1 MVGEVREEGFP
12 FLRPGMVCCAVMI
25 TLDASLQG
33 ELAAATARRRTF
45 AIISHPDAGKTTL
58 TEKLLLYSGMI
69 RTAGMVRGR
78 KGGKVAASD
87 WMGMEQER
95 GISITASAMQF
106 PYKQAVINLL
116 DTPGH
121 QDFSEDTYRTLTAA
135 DSAIMV
141 IDAAKGVEAQTRKLF
156 AVCRLRRIPVL
167 TLINKMDL
175 PGRPPLDLMTE
186 VEQALDIHASAI
198 NWPIGS
204 GSEFTGIVTRAD
216 GHVQL
221 FSKTAPGGATKVTV
235 NDLRL
240 ADLERTVRI
249 SSEVSASLRHDL
261 ELLDIAGNPFSHDRF
276 LGGDVTPVFF
286 ASALTNFGIESFLDA
301 FIRLAP
307 GPGARLADAENGREV
322 AIDPVTSPFSA
333 YVFKL
338 QANMNPK
345 HRDSTAFLRV
355 CSGRFERDMMVKH
368 HRLNREVR
376 LSRPHSLVAQARS
389 TVEEAFPGDIL
400 GIINPGLF
408 AIGDT
413 ISLSGGFN
421 FKPLPQFQPEIFAR
435 IRPVDVGKRKTFDKG
450 MEQMAQEGTVQIL
463 RSLNDLESLVAAV
476 GRLQFDV
483 LQYRLRQEY
492 RVETLL
498 DALPYTCSA
507 WLDGNPATFK
517 APSASMIVKDQRGRV
532 VVLFGDAVMKTIA
545 RDRNP
550 DHPLKDMG

>member
-1 MVGEVREEGFP
+1 
-12 FLRPGMVCCAVMI
+12 
-25 TLDASLQG
+25 
-33 ELAAATARRRTF
+33 
-45 AIISHPDAGKTTL
+45 
-58 TEKLLLYSGMI
+58 
-69 RTAGMVRGR
+69 MVRGR
-78 KGGKVAASD
+78 KGGKTAASD

-106 PYKQAVINLL
+106 PYKDAVINLL

-156 AVCRLRRIPVL
+156 AVCRMRRIPVL
-167 TLINKMDL
+167 TLMNKMDL

-186 VEQALDIHASAI
+186 VEEALNIHAAAV

-204 GSEFTGIVTRAD
+204 GSDFAGIVDRAD
-216 GHVQL
+216 DRVQL
-221 FSKTAPGGATKVTV
+221 FSRTAHGGATKVDV
-235 NDLRL
+235 ARMFLR
-240 ADLERTVRI
+240 DLEGSGRVTP
-249 SSEVSASLRHDL
+249 EVIAAVRHDL
-261 ELLDIAGNPFSHDRF
+261 ELLEVAGNPFSRDRF
-276 LGGDVTPVFF
+276 LEGDVTPVFF

-301 FIRLAP
+301 FVSLAP
-307 GPGARLADAENGREV
+307 APGARPADADNGEEV
-322 AIDPVTSPFSA
+322 SIDPVETPFSA

-355 CSGRFERDMMVKH
+355 CSGRFERDMVVRH
-368 HRLNREVR
+368 HRLGKEVR
-376 LSRPHSLVAQARS
+376 LSRPHSLVAQERS
-389 TVEEAFPGDIL
+389 TVEEAFPGDII

-413 ISLSGGFN
+413 ISVTGGFN
-421 FKPLPQFQPEIFAR
+421 YKPLPQFQPEIFAR
-435 IRPVDVGKRKTFDKG
+435 IRPTDVGKRKAFDRG
-450 MEQMAQEGTVQIL
+450 MEQMAQEGTVQIM

-483 LQYRLRQEY
+483 LQYRLRHEY
-492 RVETLL
+492 RVETIL
-498 DALPYTCSA
+498 DSLGFTCSA
-507 WLDGNPATFK
+507 WLEGDPATFK
-517 APSASMIVKDQRGRV
+517 APSNSMLVKDQRGRV
-532 VVLFGDAVMKTIA
+532 VVLFGDQLMKTIA

-550 DHPLKDMG
+550 AHVLLDMG

>member
-1 MVGEVREEGFP
+1 M
-12 FLRPGMVCCAVMI
+12 LRAMMR
-25 TLDASLQG
+25 TDTTEHN
-33 ELAAATARRRTF
+33 ELAIATAKRRTF

-58 TEKLLLYSGMI
+58 TEKLLLYSGLI

-78 KGGKVAASD
+78 KGGKTAASD

-106 PYKQAVINLL
+106 PYKDAIINLL

-167 TLINKMDL
+167 TLVNKMDL

-186 VEQALDIHASAI
+186 VEQALTIHASAV

-204 GSEFTGIVTRAD
+204 GSDFAGIVTRAD
-216 GHVQL
+216 NRVAL
-221 FSKTAPGGATKVTV
+221 FSKTAHGGATKVDVQTMALE
-235 NDLRL
+235 DLGTSGR
-240 ADLERTVRI
+240 V
-249 SSEVSASLRHDL
+249 SPEVMAQVQHDL
-261 ELLDIAGNPFSHDRF
+261 ELLAIAGNPLSHEQF
-276 LGGDVTPVFF
+276 LGGEVTPVFF
-286 ASALTNFGIESFLDA
+286 ASALTNFGVESFLDA
-301 FIRLAP
+301 FVQLAP
-307 GPGARLADAENGREV
+307 APGARLADTDDGGEQS
-322 AIDPVTSPFSA
+322 IDPIEQPFSA

-355 CSGRFERDMMVKH
+355 CSGRFERDMVVKH
-368 HRLNREVR
+368 HRLGRDVR
-376 LSRPHSLVAQARS
+376 LSRPHSLVAQERS
-389 TVEEAFPGDIL
+389 TVEEAFPGDII
-400 GIINPGLF
+400 GIINPGVF

-413 ISLSGGFN
+413 ISVTGGFR

-435 IRPVDVGKRKTFDKG
+435 IRPTDVGKRKSFDKG

-483 LQYRLRQEY
+483 LQYRLRHEY
-492 RVETLL
+492 RVETVL
-498 DALPYTCSA
+498 DTLPFTCSA
-507 WLDGNPATFK
+507 WLEGDPETFK
-517 APSASMIVKDQRGRV
+517 RPSASMIVKDQRGRV
-532 VVLFGDAVMKTIA
+532 VVLFGDHLMKTIA

-550 DHPLKDMG
+550 DHVLKDMG

>member
-1 MVGEVREEGFP
+1 M
-12 FLRPGMVCCAVMI
+12 LRAMMR
-25 TLDASLQG
+25 TDTTEHN
-33 ELAAATARRRTF
+33 ELAIATAKRRTF

-58 TEKLLLYSGMI
+58 TEKLLLYSGLI

-78 KGGKVAASD
+78 KGGKTAASD

-106 PYKQAVINLL
+106 PYKEAIINLL

-167 TLINKMDL
+167 TLVNKMDL

-186 VEQALDIHASAI
+186 VEQALTIHASAV

-204 GSEFTGIVTRAD
+204 GSDFAGIVTRAD
-216 GHVQL
+216 NRVAL
-221 FSKTAPGGATKVTV
+221 FSKTAHGGATKVDVQTMALE
-235 NDLRL
+235 DLAKSGR
-240 ADLERTVRI
+240 V
-249 SSEVSASLRHDL
+249 SPEVMAQVQHDL
-261 ELLDIAGNPFSHDRF
+261 ELLTIAGNPLSHEQF
-276 LGGDVTPVFF
+276 LDGEVTPVFF
-286 ASALTNFGIESFLDA
+286 ASALTNFGVESFLDA
-301 FIRLAP
+301 FVQLAP
-307 GPGARLADAENGREV
+307 APGARLADTDDGGEQS
-322 AIDPVTSPFSA
+322 IDPIEQPFSA

-355 CSGRFERDMMVKH
+355 CSGRFERDMVVKH
-368 HRLNREVR
+368 HRLGRDVR
-376 LSRPHSLVAQARS
+376 LSRPHSLVAQERS
-389 TVEEAFPGDIL
+389 TVEEAFPGDII
-400 GIINPGLF
+400 GIINPGVF

-413 ISLSGGFN
+413 ISVTGGFR

-435 IRPVDVGKRKTFDKG
+435 IRPTDVGKRKSFDKG
-450 MEQMAQEGTVQIL
+450 MEQMAQEGTVQIM

-492 RVETLL
+492 RVETVL
-498 DALPYTCSA
+498 DTLPFTCSA
-507 WLDGNPATFK
+507 WLEGDPETFK
-517 APSASMIVKDQRGRV
+517 RPSASMIVKDQRGRV
-532 VVLFGDAVMKTIA
+532 VVLFGDPLMKTIA

-550 DHPLKDMG
+550 DHVLKDMG

>member
-1 MVGEVREEGFP
+1 MTTDTIP
-12 FLRPGMVCCAVMI
+12 
-25 TLDASLQG
+25 SS
-33 ELAAATARRRTF
+33 ELAAAIARRRTF

-58 TEKLLLYSGMI
+58 TEKLLLYSGLI

-78 KGGKVAASD
+78 KGGKTTASD

-106 PYKQAVINLL
+106 PYKDAVVNLL

-141 IDAAKGVEAQTRKLF
+141 IDAAKGVETQTRKLF
-156 AVCRLRRIPVL
+156 AVCRMRRIPVL

-175 PGRPPLDLMTE
+175 PGRSPLDLMTE

-204 GSEFTGIVTRAD
+204 GSDFVGIVSRAD
-216 GHVQL
+216 NRVQL
-221 FSKTAPGGATKVTV
+221 FSKTMHGGAMKVET
-235 NDLRL
+235 DTLPL
-240 ADLERTVRI
+240 DEL
-249 SSEVSASLRHDL
+249 SSTGRVSQETMAEVRHDL
-261 ELLDIAGNPFSHDRF
+261 ELLEIAGNPFTREQF
-276 LGGDVTPVFF
+276 LQGEVTPVFF

-301 FIRLAP
+301 FVDLAP
-307 GPGARLADAENGREV
+307 SPGMRAADRDDGSELSVNPA
-322 AIDPVTSPFSA
+322 DMPFSA

-345 HRDSTAFLRV
+345 HRDSTAFLRI
-355 CSGRFERDMMVKH
+355 CSGRFERDMVVKH
-368 HRLNREVR
+368 HRSGRDIR
-376 LSRPHSLVAQARS
+376 LARPHSLVAQERS
-389 TVEEAFPGDIL
+389 TVEEAYPGDII
-400 GIINPGLF
+400 GIVNPGVF

-413 ISLSGGFN
+413 VSLTGGFN

-435 IRPVDVGKRKTFDKG
+435 LRPTDVGKRKAFDKG
-450 MEQMAQEGTVQIL
+450 LSQMAQEGTVQIM
-463 RSLNDLESLVAAV
+463 RSFNDQEILIAAV

-483 LQYRLRQEY
+483 LQYRLRHEY
-492 RVETLL
+492 RVETIL
-498 DALPYTCSA
+498 DALPFTCSA
-507 WLDGNPATFK
+507 WLDGDPSTFK
-517 APSASMIVKDQRGRV
+517 SPSASMMVKDHRDRV
-532 VVLFGDAVMKTIA
+532 VVLFGDQLMKTIA

-550 DHPLKDMG
+550 DHVLRDMG

>member
-1 MVGEVREEGFP
+1 MTTETP
-12 FLRPGMVCCAVMI
+12 L
-25 TLDASLQG
+25 LN
-33 ELAAATARRRTF
+33 ELVAATTRRRTF

-58 TEKLLLYSGMI
+58 TEKLLLYSGLI

-78 KGGKVAASD
+78 KGGKTTASD

-106 PYKQAVINLL
+106 PYKDAVVNLL

-141 IDAAKGVEAQTRKLF
+141 IDAAKGVETQTRKLF
-156 AVCRLRRIPVL
+156 AVCRMRRIPVL

-186 VEQALDIHASAI
+186 VEQALTIHASPI

-204 GSEFTGIVTRAD
+204 GSDFIGIVTRTD
-216 GHVQL
+216 NRVQL
-221 FSKTAPGGATKVTV
+221 FSKTMHGGANKVET
-235 NDLRL
+235 DTLPL
-240 ADLERTVRI
+240 ADLGSHRRI
-249 SSEVSASLRHDL
+249 TQDTMAQVHHDL
-261 ELLDIAGNPFSHDRF
+261 ELLEIAGNSFTREQF
-276 LGGDVTPVFF
+276 LQGEVTPVFF

-301 FIRLAP
+301 FVNLAP
-307 GPGARLADAENGREV
+307 SPGMRLADGDDGSELLV
-322 AIDPVTSPFSA
+322 HPTDVPFSA

-345 HRDSTAFLRV
+345 HRDSTAFLRI
-355 CSGRFERDMMVKH
+355 CSGRFERDMVVRH
-368 HRLNREVR
+368 HRLGKDIR
-376 LSRPHSLVAQARS
+376 LARPHSLVAQERS
-389 TVEEAFPGDIL
+389 TVEEAYPGDII
-400 GIINPGLF
+400 GIVNPGVF

-413 ISLSGGFN
+413 VSVTGGFN

-435 IRPVDVGKRKTFDKG
+435 LRPTDVGKRKAFDKG
-450 MEQMAQEGTVQIL
+450 LSQMAQEGTVQIM
-463 RSLNDLESLVAAV
+463 RSFHDQDTLIAAV

-492 RVETLL
+492 RVETVV
-498 DALPYTCSA
+498 DALPFTCSA
-507 WLDGNPATFK
+507 WLDGNPSTFK
-517 APSASMIVKDQRGRV
+517 SPSASMIVKDQRDRV
-532 VVLFGDAVMKTIA
+532 VILFGDQLMKTIA

-550 DHPLKDMG
+550 DHTLRDMG

>member
-1 MVGEVREEGFP
+1 MT
-12 FLRPGMVCCAVMI
+12 VMAMD
-25 TLDASLQG
+25 TALSA
-33 ELAAATARRRTF
+33 ELSTATARRRTF

-58 TEKLLLYSGMI
+58 TEKLLLYSGLI

-78 KGGKVAASD
+78 KGGKATASD

-106 PYKQAVINLL
+106 PYKHAVINLL

-167 TLINKMDL
+167 TLINKMDV

-186 VEQALDIHASAI
+186 VEQALNIHASAI

-204 GSEFTGIVTRAD
+204 GDEFVGIVNRAD
-216 GHVQL
+216 SLVEL
-221 FSKTAPGGATKVTV
+221 FQRTIHGGATKVEVQTMP
-235 NDLRL
+235 L
-240 ADLERTVRI
+240 ADLAQSER
-249 SSEVSASLRHDL
+249 VSPDVLAQVRHDL
-261 ELLDIAGNPFSHDRF
+261 ELLDIAGNPFTRPAF
-276 LGGDVTPVFF
+276 LQGEVTPVFF

-301 FIRLAP
+301 FVRLAP
-307 GPGARLADAENGREV
+307 SPGARLADGDDGSEMSV
-322 AIDPVTSPFSA
+322 DPITMPFSA

-355 CSGRFERDMMVKH
+355 CSGRFERDMVVKH
-368 HRLNREVR
+368 HRLGKEVR
-376 LSRPHSLVAQARS
+376 LSRPHSLVAQERS
-389 TVEEAFPGDIL
+389 TVEEAFPGDII

-413 ISLSGGFN
+413 ISVTGGFN

-435 IRPVDVGKRKTFDKG
+435 IRPADVGKRKSFDKG
-450 MEQMAQEGTVQIL
+450 MWQMTQEGTVQL
-463 RSLNDLESLVAAV
+463 MRSLHDREPLVAAV

-483 LQYRLRQEY
+483 LQYRLREEY
-492 RVETLL
+492 RVETVL
-498 DALPYTCSA
+498 DALPFTCSA
-507 WLDGNPATFK
+507 WLDGDPATFK
-517 APSASMIVKDQRGRV
+517 APSASMIVKDQRDRV
-532 VVLFGDAVMKTIA
+532 VVLFGDQLMKTIA

-550 DHPLKDMG
+550 GHTLRDMG